1 MSLESKFTWASLPAI
16 YRAQLALLLGMVA
29 VVIWDQSHW
38 WANREDYGFGFL
50 VPLFV
55 GFVLYERRLAILH
68 YFRGELG
75 AGAVASRRTLCRLF
89 EVVALLGLCASLV
102 LFVIG
107 GLLRAVSGPAN
118 PSSLA
123 LAAGFAGFLLC
134 SVFLYAQS
142 TLTGGLPSVQR
153 RIALTALFIFP
164 AFIWLLSAPLV
175 SVLESKIK
183 VFLLTQ
189 VTIIVSSLLNF

>member
-1 MSLESKFTWASLPAI
+1 MGQSRGLWLWFFGPA
-16 YRAQLALLLGMVA
+16 
-29 VVIWDQSHW
+29 
-38 WANREDYGFGFL
+38 
-50 VPLFV
+50 FV

-68 YFRGELG
+68 YFGGELG

-123 LAAGFAGFLLC
+123 LAAGFAGFSVMLSLSLC
-134 SVFLYAQS
+134 AEHFNGWTAERAAAYRLDGTFYIPRLYLA
-142 TLTGGLPSVQR
+142 
-153 RIALTALFIFP
+153 
-164 AFIWLLSAPLV
+164 AF
-175 SVLESKIK
+175 
-183 VFLLTQ
+183 
-189 VTIIVSSLLNF
+189 SSLGLCFRK